1 MIILL
6 TAAVIMPRL
15 ILVLINTWRL
25 KAGTNNFRLEISD
38 PYFQDLLSESSQNAA
53 LGALLIIAPESATEQ
68 TITYLGRLSQA
79 WGAPAEQALARIN
92 LSDPECGMSEISVQE
107 KTLAALVLEGASTP
121 EEDVQGI
128 IIDKVRDRIR
138 EQGAQLCALL
148 NMTAFSA
155 RQRSYPERIAQRQN
169 NWGKFASGHSLAL
182 IAFDANESDASAVI
196 KALRAQATTL
206 TACAEQNSK
215 DS

>member
-1 MIILL
+1 
-6 TAAVIMPRL
+6 
-15 ILVLINTWRL
+15 
-25 KAGTNNFRLEISD
+25 
-38 PYFQDLLSESSQNAA
+38 
-53 LGALLIIAPESATEQ
+53 
-68 TITYLGRLSQA
+68 
-79 WGAPAEQALARIN
+79 
-92 LSDPECGMSEISVQE
+92 MSEISVQE